1 MPEGRKSFEAEDWKT
16 TALGTESVFFVS
28 VKFPG

>member
-1 MPEGRKSFEAEDWKT
+1 MPGRKSFEAGIGKT